1 MHDWTDIPTPVFDDP
16 SNPDPTHPP
25 DPQPPAHSHTKNGK
39 PIVNNG
45 PFSNKELT
53 ILQKAYLEDQMTYR
67 QIAELLP
74 GRSQHSIRQKIYSM
88 KWQRLR
94 AKISNASKCLVQTN
108 DPTVDQLAFPRRNLV
123 SGQAFLE
130 ATAAGAQEA
139 TARALELANH
149 AFRPQ
154 DINAALAAVERGVK
168 IYRVSMGLDPDNTPG
183 NSGDDGGVLSM
194 DRGAPKPVKGTARTV

>member
-1 MHDWTDIPTPVFDDP
+1 MHDWTDIPAPVFDDLP
-16 SNPDPTHPP
+16 NPDPTTTS
-25 DPQPPAHSHTKNGK
+25 DPHPPAHTHKKNGK

-45 PFSNKELT
+45 PFSNKELA
-53 ILQKAYLEDQMTYR
+53 ILQKAYLEDHLTYR

-74 GRSQHSIRQKIYSM
+74 GRSQSSIRQKVYSM

-94 AKISNASKCLVQTN
+94 AKISRASKCLVQTN
-108 DPTVDQLAFPRRNLV
+108 DPSVDQLASPRRTLI
-123 SGQAFLE
+123 SGQDFLE

-154 DINAALAAVERGVK
+154 DINAALSAAERGVK
-168 IYRVSMGLDPDNTPG
+168 IYRASMGLDPTE
-183 NSGDDGGVLSM
+183 STGDSENGGGVLSM
-194 DRGAPKPVKGTARTV
+194 GRGDPKPVKGSSRTV